1 MKLSN
6 INSNDPIG
14 LKTLQYFS
22 KANQFN
28 KWLYDEIKHYQVGTT
43 LEIGSGIGSISSY
56 ILQTGNKIILSDL
69 RKYYCELLKKR
80 FKDYENLT
88 DVIQIDLA
96 DDQFIFTNNH
106 LLGKF
111 DTIIALNVVEH
122 IENDNEAIQNC
133 YQMLKPNGKLII
145 LVPAFQKLYN
155 TLDKELGHFRRYT
168 KISLG
173 NLLEKENLKV
183 VHTSYFNST
192 GIPGWF
198 FAGSILRRKLIPEN
212 ELLIFNKLVSI
223 FRLFDKIT
231 KYYFGL
237 SVIAVGIKSDL
248 NH

>member
-1 MKLSN
+1 M
-6 INSNDPIG
+6 
-14 LKTLQYFS
+14 
-22 KANQFN
+22 
-28 KWLYDEIKHYQVGTT
+28 
-43 LEIGSGIGSISSY
+43 
-56 ILQTGNKIILSDL
+56 
-69 RKYYCELLKKR
+69 
-80 FKDYENLT
+80 
-88 DVIQIDLA
+88 
-96 DDQFIFTNNH
+96 
-106 LLGKF
+106 LGKF